1 MKMSAIVVFE
11 RIGNKDDNI
20 FNFLNGSFSVMDGP
34 MDMIFAIFSEAIE
47 RLLKSIILKF
57 LSKYS

>member
-1 MKMSAIVVFE
+1 MSAIIVFE
-11 RIGNKDDNI
+11 RIGNKDDNT

>member
-1 MKMSAIVVFE
+1 MSAIVVFE

>member
-1 MKMSAIVVFE
+1 MSAIVVFE

-47 RLLKSIILKF
+47 RLLKSTILKF

>member
-1 MKMSAIVVFE
+1 MSAIVVFE
-11 RIGNKDDNI
+11 RIGNKDDNT

-47 RLLKSIILKF
+47 SF
-57 LSKYS
+57 

>member
-1 MKMSAIVVFE
+1 MSAIVVFE
-11 RIGNKDDNI
+11 RIGNKDDNT
-20 FNFLNGSFSVMDGP
+20 FNFLNGSFSVMNGP
-34 MDMIFAIFSEAIE
+34 MDMIFAISEAIE